1 MIPFSL
7 KNPFL
12 KNDEILAINH
22 QKIHSLAEFEWVVSN
37 LKYQSLVKVGIK
49 RNHKIKEITLKVN
62 KRYGGFLLKDTF
74 LERYGIALDE
84 RFIITK
90 IGTHLPKGLDFLKL
104 GDRILWVNRKN
115 MASNP
120 KALRE
125 ALSAPKIELLVLRKG
140 FEFYIKVR

>member
-1 MIPFSL
+1 M
-7 KNPFL
+7 
-12 KNDEILAINH
+12 
-22 QKIHSLAEFEWVVSN
+22 VSN
-37 LKYQSLVKVGIK
+37 LLYQSLAKITIK
-49 RNHKIKEITLKVN
+49 RNRQIKEVTLKVN

-84 RFIITK
+84 RFTITK

-104 GDRILWVNRKN
+104 GDRILWVNRK
-115 MASNP
+115 SVSFNP

-125 ALSAPKIELLVLRKG
+125 ALSAPKIELLVWRQG